1 MKRRDF
7 IKAAA
12 VGGAGMPILA
22 ASAEPPAQGA
32 GAPAPAGSPA
42 KMASGLT
49 VANLST
55 SSGPT
60 LAVKTSMGVLDAVKA
75 AKALGKRIPL
85 TTDALIREGEGQ
97 LKEVVEAALRQHK
110 KEFFHSEDS
119 AAFAPCVTNP
129 QKIVCVGINYK
140 KHALETGLA
149 AVTVP
154 TLFNKYNNALNHH
167 QGTIKTAGLPGD
179 HFDYEA
185 ELVIVMGRRCQNVS
199 EQDALSHVFGYCTG
213 NDFSERTYQF
223 ITRQSMIGKTSD
235 GFGPIGP
242 YLVTADLV
250 GDPNNLAI
258 ECSVNGEIRQ
268 SSSTTDLIFKCQQ
281 IIAFA
286 SKLFPLE
293 PGDIIFTGTP
303 EGVILGKP
311 KDKQVWLKAGDKV
324 RTVIEK
330 LGTLDFTVA

>member
-12 VGGAGMPILA
+12 AGGAGVPLLA
-22 ASAEPPAQGA
+22 SGADLCIQGA
-32 GAPAPAGSPA
+32 GLPGGNPA
-42 KMASGLT
+42 KMATGLT
-49 VANLST
+49 VANLRT
-55 SSGPT
+55 ASSPT
-60 LAVKTSMGVLDAVKA
+60 LAVKTSMGILDAVRA
-75 AKALGKRIPL
+75 AKAFGKKVPL
-85 TTDALIREGEGQ
+85 TTDALIRTGEGQ
-97 LKEVVEAALRQHK
+97 LKEVIEAALRLRR
-110 KEFFHSEDS
+110 KEFFLDAES
-119 AAFAPCVTNP
+119 APFAPCITNP

-149 AVTVP
+149 AVSVP

-167 QGTIKTAGLPGD
+167 NGTVKTAGLPGD

-185 ELVIVMGRRCQNVS
+185 ELVIVMGKRCQNVP
-199 EQDALSHVFGYCTG
+199 EQEALDYVFGYCTG
-213 NDFSERTYQF
+213 NDFSERTSQF

-250 GDPNNLAI
+250 GDPNNLKI
-258 ECSVNGEIRQ
+258 ECSVNGEMRQ
-268 SSSTTDLIFKCQQ
+268 SSSTSDMIFSCEQ

-293 PGDIIFTGTP
+293 AGDIIFTGTP

-324 RTVIEK
+324 RTDIEK
-330 LGTLDFTVA
+330 LGTLDFTVV